1 MNKQQKEFKSFYSI
15 RKSSLGVASV
25 AISTL
30 LLLMSNGEA
39 QAAEETGGT
48 NTEAQ
53 PKTEA
58 VASPTTTSEKAP
70 ETKPVANAVS
80 VSNKEVEAPTSETKE
95 AKEVKEVKAP
105 KETKPVA
112 NAVSVSNKEVE
123 APTSETKEAKEVKE
137 VKAPKET
144 KAVKP
149 ATKADNNTYPI
160 LNQELREAIKNPAIK
175 DKDHSAPNSRPIDF
189 EMKKENGEQQFYH
202 YASSVKPARVI
213 FTDSKPEIELGLQSG
228 QFWRKFEVYEG
239 DKKLP
244 IKLVSYDTVKDYAY
258 IRFSVS
264 NGTKAVK
271 IVSSTHFNNKEEKYD
286 YTLMEFA
293 QPIYNS
299 ADKFKTEED
308 YKAEKLLAP
317 YKKAKTLERQVYE
330 LNKIQDKLPEKLKA
344 EYKKKLE
351 DTKKALDEQVKSA
364 ITEFQNVQPTNEKMT
379 DLQDTKY
386 VVYESVE
393 NNESMMD
400 TFVKHP
406 IKTGMLNGKK
416 YMVME
421 TTNDD
426 YWKDFMVEGQRVRTI
441 SKDAKNNTRT
451 IIFPYVEG
459 KTLYDAIVK
468 VHVKTIDYDGQYHV
482 RIVDKE
488 AFTKANTD
496 KSNKKEQQDN
506 SAKKEATPAT
516 PSKPTPSPVEKE
528 SQKQD
533 SQKDD
538 NKQLPSVEK
547 ENDASSESGK
557 DKTPATKPAKGE
569 VESSSTTPTKV
580 VSTTQN
586 VAKPTTASSKTTK
599 DVVQTS
605 AGSSE
610 AKDSAP
616 LQKAN
621 IKNTN
626 DGHTQSQNNKN
637 TQENKAKSLPQTG
650 EESNKDMTLPLMA
663 LLALSSIV
671 AFVLPRK
678 RKN

>member
-39 QAAEETGGT
+39 KAAEETGGT
-48 NTEAQ
+48 DTEAQ

-58 VASPTTTSEKAP
+58 VTSPSKTTEKAP
-70 ETKPVANAVS
+70 EAKPVANAVS
-80 VSNKEVEAPTSETKE
+80 VSKKEVEAPTSETKE
-95 AKEVKEVKAP
+95 AKEVKAP
-105 KETKPVA
+105 KET
-112 NAVSVSNKEVE
+112 
-123 APTSETKEAKEVKE
+123 KEVKE

-144 KAVKP
+144 KEVKP
-149 ATKADNNTYPI
+149 AAKADNNTYPI

-189 EMKKENGEQQFYH
+189 EMKKKDGKQQFYH

-244 IKLVSYDTVKDYAY
+244 IKLVSYDTAKDYAY
-258 IRFSVS
+258 IRFPVS
-264 NGTKAVK
+264 NGTKAVR
-271 IVSSTHFNNKEEKYD
+271 IVSSIDFNDKEDKYD

-299 ADKFKTEED
+299 TDKFKNDED
-308 YKAEKLLAP
+308 YKTEKLLAP
-317 YKKAKTLERQVYE
+317 YKKAKTLELQVYE

-351 DTKKALDEQVKSA
+351 ETKKALDEQVKSA

-406 IKTGMLNGKK
+406 IKTGILNGKK

-426 YWKDFMVEGQRVRTI
+426 YWKDFIVDGQRVRTI

-459 KTLYDAIVK
+459 KILYDAIVK

-496 KSNKKEQQDN
+496 KSNKKEQLDN
-506 SAKKEATPAT
+506 SAKKETTPAT
-516 PSKPTPSPVEKE
+516 PSKPTPAPVEKE
-528 SQKQD
+528 SHKQD

-538 NKQLPSVEK
+538 NKQSPSVEK

-557 DKTPATKPAKGE
+557 DKTPVTKPAKGE
-569 VESSSTTPTKV
+569 IESSSTTPTKV

-586 VAKPTTASSKTTK
+586 VAKPTTDSSETTK

-610 AKDSAP
+610 VKESAP

-621 IKNTN
+621 IKNTK

>member
-1 MNKQQKEFKSFYSI
+1 DSQQVNAATEATNATNNQSTQVSQATSQPINFQVQKDGSSEKSHMDDYMQHPGKVIKQNNKYYFQTVLNNASFWKEYKFYNANNQELATTVVNDNKKADTRTINVAVEPGYKSLTTKVHIVVPQINYNHRYTTHLEFEKAI
-15 RKSSLGVASV
+15 PTLADAAKDTNDAVVTNDQSSSVASNQTNTNTSNQN
-25 AISTL
+25 ISTINNANNQPQATTN
-30 LLLMSNGEA
+30 MS
-39 QAAEETGGT
+39 QP
-48 NTEAQ
+48 AQ
-53 PKTEA
+53 PKSSTNA
-58 VASPTTTSEKAP
+58 DQASSQPAH
-70 ETKPVANAVS
+70 ETN
-80 VSNKEVEAPTSETKE
+80 SNGNTNDKTNES
-95 AKEVKEVKAP
+95 
-105 KETKPVA
+105 
-112 NAVSVSNKEVE
+112 SNQSDVNQQY
-123 APTSETKEAKEVKE
+123 P
-137 VKAPKET
+137 
-144 KAVKP
+144 P
-149 ATKADNNTYPI
+149 ADES
-160 LNQELREAIKNPAIK
+160 LQDAIKNPAII

-189 EMKKENGEQQFYH
+189 EMKKKDGTQQFYH

-299 ADKFKTEED
+299 ADKFKTGG
-308 YKAEKLLAP
+308 
-317 YKKAKTLERQVYE
+317 
-330 LNKIQDKLPEKLKA
+330 
-344 EYKKKLE
+344 
-351 DTKKALDEQVKSA
+351 S
-364 ITEFQNVQPTNEKMT
+364 PTNEKMT

-496 KSNKKEQQDN
+496 KS
-506 SAKKEATPAT
+506 
-516 PSKPTPSPVEKE
+516 
-528 SQKQD
+528 
-533 SQKDD
+533 
-538 NKQLPSVEK
+538 
-547 ENDASSESGK
+547 
-557 DKTPATKPAKGE
+557 
-569 VESSSTTPTKV
+569 
-580 VSTTQN
+580 
-586 VAKPTTASSKTTK
+586 
-599 DVVQTS
+599 
-605 AGSSE
+605 
-610 AKDSAP
+610 
-616 LQKAN
+616 
-621 IKNTN
+621 
-626 DGHTQSQNNKN
+626 
-637 TQENKAKSLPQTG
+637 
-650 EESNKDMTLPLMA
+650 
-663 LLALSSIV
+663 
-671 AFVLPRK
+671 
-678 RKN
+678 

>member
-105 KETKPVA
+105 KETK
-112 NAVSVSNKEVE
+112 E
-123 APTSETKEAKEVKE
+123 
-137 VKAPKET
+137 
-144 KAVKP
+144 VKP
-149 ATKADNNTYPI
+149 AAKATNNTYPI

-189 EMKKENGEQQFYH
+189 EMKKKDGTQQFYH

-586 VAKPTTASSKTTK
+586 VVKPTTASSKTTK

-621 IKNTN
+621 IKNTNDGHTQSQNNKNTN

>member
-39 QAAEETGGT
+39 KAAEETGGT
-48 NTEAQ
+48 ITETQ

-58 VASPTTTSEKAP
+58 VASPTTTTEKAP
-70 ETKPVANAVS
+70 EAKPVANAVS
-80 VSNKEVEAPTSETKE
+80 VSNKEVVAPTTETKE

-105 KETKPVA
+105 
-112 NAVSVSNKEVE
+112 N
-123 APTSETKEAKEVKE
+123 ETKE
-137 VKAPKET
+137 
-144 KAVKP
+144 VKP
-149 ATKADNNTYPI
+149 AAKSDNNTYPI
-160 LNQELREAIKNPAIK
+160 LNEELREAIKNPAIK

-189 EMKKENGEQQFYH
+189 EMKKKDGTQQFYH

-351 DTKKALDEQVKSA
+351 ETKKALDEQVKSA

-426 YWKDFMVEGQRVRTI
+426 YWKDFMVEGERVRTI

-488 AFTKANTD
+488 AFTKANAD

-506 SAKKEATPAT
+506 SAKKETTPAT
-516 PSKPTPSPVEKE
+516 PSKPTTAPVEKE

-538 NKQLPSVEK
+538 NKQSPSVEK
-547 ENDASSESGK
+547 EIDASSESGK
-557 DKTPATKPAKGE
+557 DKTPATKPT
-569 VESSSTTPTKV
+569 S
-580 VSTTQN
+580 
-586 VAKPTTASSKTTK
+586 ASSETTK
-599 DVVQTS
+599 GVVQTS

-610 AKDSAP
+610 AKDNAP

-663 LLALSSIV
+663 LLALSSII

>member
-39 QAAEETGGT
+39 KAAEETGGT
-48 NTEAQ
+48 ITETQ

-58 VASPTTTSEKAP
+58 VASPTTTTEKAP
-70 ETKPVANAVS
+70 EAKPVANAVS
-80 VSNKEVEAPTSETKE
+80 VSNKEVVAPTTETKE

-105 KETKPVA
+105 
-112 NAVSVSNKEVE
+112 N
-123 APTSETKEAKEVKE
+123 ETKE
-137 VKAPKET
+137 
-144 KAVKP
+144 VKP
-149 ATKADNNTYPI
+149 AAKSDNNTYPI
-160 LNQELREAIKNPAIK
+160 LNEELREAIKNPAIK

-189 EMKKENGEQQFYH
+189 EMKKKDGTQQFYH

-351 DTKKALDEQVKSA
+351 ETKKALDEQVKSA

-426 YWKDFMVEGQRVRTI
+426 YWKDFMVEGERVRTI

-488 AFTKANTD
+488 AFTKANAD

-506 SAKKEATPAT
+506 SAKKETTPAT
-516 PSKPTPSPVEKE
+516 PSKPTTAPVEKE

-538 NKQLPSVEK
+538 NKQSPSVEK
-547 ENDASSESGK
+547 EIDASSESGK

-580 VSTTQN
+580 VSATQN
-586 VAKPTTASSKTTK
+586 VAKPTSTSSETTK
-599 DVVQTS
+599 GVVQTS

-610 AKDSAP
+610 AKDNAP

-663 LLALSSIV
+663 LLALSSII

>member
-39 QAAEETGGT
+39 QAAAEETGGT

-105 KETKPVA
+105 KETK
-112 NAVSVSNKEVE
+112 E
-123 APTSETKEAKEVKE
+123 
-137 VKAPKET
+137 
-144 KAVKP
+144 VKP
-149 ATKADNNTYPI
+149 AAKATNNTYPI

-189 EMKKENGEQQFYH
+189 EMKKKDGTQQFYH

-364 ITEFQNVQPTNEKMT
+364 ITEFQKVQPTNEKMT

-557 DKTPATKPAKGE
+557 DKTPATKPTKGEVESSSTTPTKGE

>member
-70 ETKPVANAVS
+70 
-80 VSNKEVEAPTSETKE
+80 
-95 AKEVKEVKAP
+95 
-105 KETKPVA
+105 ETKPVA

-506 SAKKEATPAT
+506 SAKKEATP
-516 PSKPTPSPVEKE
+516 SKPTPSPVEKE

>member
-39 QAAEETGGT
+39 KAAEETGGT
-48 NTEAQ
+48 ITETQ

-58 VASPTTTSEKAP
+58 VASPTTTTEKAP
-70 ETKPVANAVS
+70 EAKPVANAVS
-80 VSNKEVEAPTSETKE
+80 VSNKEVVAPTTETKE

-105 KETKPVA
+105 
-112 NAVSVSNKEVE
+112 N
-123 APTSETKEAKEVKE
+123 ETKE
-137 VKAPKET
+137 
-144 KAVKP
+144 VKP
-149 ATKADNNTYPI
+149 AAKSDNNTYPI
-160 LNQELREAIKNPAIK
+160 LNEELREAIKNPAIK

-189 EMKKENGEQQFYH
+189 EMKKKDGTQQFYH

-351 DTKKALDEQVKSA
+351 ETKKALDEQVKSA

-426 YWKDFMVEGQRVRTI
+426 YWKDFMVEGERVRTI

-488 AFTKANTD
+488 AFTKANAD

-506 SAKKEATPAT
+506 SAKKETTPAT
-516 PSKPTPSPVEKE
+516 PSKPTTAPVEKE
-528 SQKQD
+528 SPKQD

-538 NKQLPSVEK
+538 NKQSPSVEK
-547 ENDASSESGK
+547 EIDASSESGK

-580 VSTTQN
+580 VSATQN
-586 VAKPTTASSKTTK
+586 VAKPTSASSETTK
-599 DVVQTS
+599 GVVQTS

-610 AKDSAP
+610 AKDNAP

-663 LLALSSIV
+663 LLALSSII

>member
-39 QAAEETGGT
+39 KAAEETGGT
-48 NTEAQ
+48 ITETQ

-58 VASPTTTSEKAP
+58 VASPTTTTEKAP
-70 ETKPVANAVS
+70 EAKPVANAVS
-80 VSNKEVEAPTSETKE
+80 VSNKEVVAPTTETKE

-105 KETKPVA
+105 
-112 NAVSVSNKEVE
+112 N
-123 APTSETKEAKEVKE
+123 ETKE
-137 VKAPKET
+137 
-144 KAVKP
+144 VKP
-149 ATKADNNTYPI
+149 AAKSDNNTYPI
-160 LNQELREAIKNPAIK
+160 LNEELREAIKNPAIK

-189 EMKKENGEQQFYH
+189 EMKKKDGTQQFYH

-317 YKKAKTLERQVYE
+317 YKKAKTLERQFYE

-351 DTKKALDEQVKSA
+351 ETKKALDEQVKSA

-426 YWKDFMVEGQRVRTI
+426 YWKDFMVEGERVRTI

-488 AFTKANTD
+488 AFTKANAD

-506 SAKKEATPAT
+506 SAKKETTPAT
-516 PSKPTPSPVEKE
+516 PSKPTTAPVEKE

-538 NKQLPSVEK
+538 NKQSPSVEK
-547 ENDASSESGK
+547 EIDASSESGK

-580 VSTTQN
+580 VSATQN
-586 VAKPTTASSKTTK
+586 VAKPTSASSETTK
-599 DVVQTS
+599 GVVQTS

-610 AKDSAP
+610 AKDNAP

-663 LLALSSIV
+663 LLALSSII

>member
-39 QAAEETGGT
+39 KAAEETGGT
-48 NTEAQ
+48 ITETQ

-58 VASPTTTSEKAP
+58 VASPTTTTEKAP
-70 ETKPVANAVS
+70 EAKPVANAVS
-80 VSNKEVEAPTSETKE
+80 VSNKEVVAPTTETKE

-105 KETKPVA
+105 
-112 NAVSVSNKEVE
+112 N
-123 APTSETKEAKEVKE
+123 ETKE
-137 VKAPKET
+137 
-144 KAVKP
+144 VKP
-149 ATKADNNTYPI
+149 AAKSDNNTYPI
-160 LNQELREAIKNPAIK
+160 LNEELREAIKNPAIK

-189 EMKKENGEQQFYH
+189 EMKKKDGTQQFYH

-351 DTKKALDEQVKSA
+351 ETKKALDEQVKSA

-426 YWKDFMVEGQRVRTI
+426 YWKDFMVEGERVRTI

-488 AFTKANTD
+488 AFTKANAD

-506 SAKKEATPAT
+506 SAKKETTPAT
-516 PSKPTPSPVEKE
+516 PSKPTTAPVEKE
-528 SQKQD
+528 I
-533 SQKDD
+533 
-538 NKQLPSVEK
+538 
-547 ENDASSESGK
+547 DASSESGK

-580 VSTTQN
+580 VSATQN
-586 VAKPTTASSKTTK
+586 VAKPTSASSETTK
-599 DVVQTS
+599 GVVQTS

-610 AKDSAP
+610 AKDNAP

-663 LLALSSIV
+663 LLALSSII

>member
-1 MNKQQKEFKSFYSI
+1 DQTKTQTAHTVKTAQTAQEQNKVQTPVKDVATAKSESNNQAVSDNKSQQTNKVTKHNETPKQASKAKELPKTG
-15 RKSSLGVASV
+15 LTSV
-25 AISTL
+25 DNFISTVAFATLALLGSLSL
-30 LLLMSNGEA
+30 LLF
-39 QAAEETGGT
+39 
-48 NTEAQ
+48 
-53 PKTEA
+53 KR
-58 VASPTTTSEKAP
+58 
-70 ETKPVANAVS
+70 
-80 VSNKEVEAPTSETKE
+80 KESK
-95 AKEVKEVKAP
+95 
-105 KETKPVA
+105 
-112 NAVSVSNKEVE
+112 
-123 APTSETKEAKEVKE
+123 
-137 VKAPKET
+137 
-144 KAVKP
+144 
-149 ATKADNNTYPI
+149 
-160 LNQELREAIKNPAIK
+160 
-175 DKDHSAPNSRPIDF
+175 
-189 EMKKENGEQQFYH
+189 MKKKDGTQQFYH

-496 KSNKKEQQDN
+496 
-506 SAKKEATPAT
+506 
-516 PSKPTPSPVEKE
+516 
-528 SQKQD
+528 
-533 SQKDD
+533 
-538 NKQLPSVEK
+538 
-547 ENDASSESGK
+547 
-557 DKTPATKPAKGE
+557 
-569 VESSSTTPTKV
+569 
-580 VSTTQN
+580 
-586 VAKPTTASSKTTK
+586 
-599 DVVQTS
+599 
-605 AGSSE
+605 
-610 AKDSAP
+610 
-616 LQKAN
+616 
-621 IKNTN
+621 
-626 DGHTQSQNNKN
+626 
-637 TQENKAKSLPQTG
+637 
-650 EESNKDMTLPLMA
+650 
-663 LLALSSIV
+663 
-671 AFVLPRK
+671 
-678 RKN
+678 

>member
-30 LLLMSNGEA
+30 LLLMSDGEA
-39 QAAEETGGT
+39 KAAEETGGT
-48 NTEAQ
+48 ITETQ

-58 VASPTTTSEKAP
+58 VASPTTTTEKAP
-70 ETKPVANAVS
+70 EAKPVANAVS
-80 VSNKEVEAPTSETKE
+80 VSNKEVVAPTTETKE

-105 KETKPVA
+105 
-112 NAVSVSNKEVE
+112 N
-123 APTSETKEAKEVKE
+123 ETKE
-137 VKAPKET
+137 
-144 KAVKP
+144 VKP
-149 ATKADNNTYPI
+149 AAKSDNNTYPI
-160 LNQELREAIKNPAIK
+160 LNEELREAIKNPAIK

-189 EMKKENGEQQFYH
+189 EMKKKDGTQQFYH

-351 DTKKALDEQVKSA
+351 ETKKALDEQVKSA

-426 YWKDFMVEGQRVRTI
+426 YWKDFMVEGERVRTI

-488 AFTKANTD
+488 AFTKANAD

-506 SAKKEATPAT
+506 SAKKETTPAT
-516 PSKPTPSPVEKE
+516 PSKPTTAPVEKE

-538 NKQLPSVEK
+538 NKQSPSVEK
-547 ENDASSESGK
+547 EIDASSESGK

-580 VSTTQN
+580 VSATQN
-586 VAKPTTASSKTTK
+586 VAKPTSASSETTK
-599 DVVQTS
+599 GVVQTS

-610 AKDSAP
+610 AKDNAP

-663 LLALSSIV
+663 LLALSSII

>member
-39 QAAEETGGT
+39 QAAAEETGGT

-105 KETKPVA
+105 KETK
-112 NAVSVSNKEVE
+112 E
-123 APTSETKEAKEVKE
+123 
-137 VKAPKET
+137 
-144 KAVKP
+144 VKP
-149 ATKADNNTYPI
+149 AAKATNNTYPI

-189 EMKKENGEQQFYH
+189 EMKKKDGTQQFYH

-308 YKAEKLLAP
+308 YKAEKLSP

-557 DKTPATKPAKGE
+557 DKTPATKPTKGE

>member
-39 QAAEETGGT
+39 KAAEETGGT
-48 NTEAQ
+48 ITETQ

-58 VASPTTTSEKAP
+58 VASPTTTTEKAP
-70 ETKPVANAVS
+70 EAKPVANAVS
-80 VSNKEVEAPTSETKE
+80 VSNKEVVAPTTETKE

-105 KETKPVA
+105 
-112 NAVSVSNKEVE
+112 N
-123 APTSETKEAKEVKE
+123 ETKE
-137 VKAPKET
+137 
-144 KAVKP
+144 VKP
-149 ATKADNNTYPI
+149 AAKSDNNTYPI
-160 LNQELREAIKNPAIK
+160 LNEELREAIKNPAIK

-189 EMKKENGEQQFYH
+189 EMKKKDGTQQFYH

-351 DTKKALDEQVKSA
+351 ETKKALDEKVKSA

-426 YWKDFMVEGQRVRTI
+426 YWKDFMVEGERVRTI

-488 AFTKANTD
+488 AFTKANAD

-506 SAKKEATPAT
+506 SAKKETTPAT
-516 PSKPTPSPVEKE
+516 PSKPTTAPVEKE

-538 NKQLPSVEK
+538 NKQSPSVEK
-547 ENDASSESGK
+547 EIDASSESGK

-580 VSTTQN
+580 VSATQN
-586 VAKPTTASSKTTK
+586 VAKPTSASSETTK
-599 DVVQTS
+599 GVVQTS

-610 AKDSAP
+610 AKDNAP

-663 LLALSSIV
+663 LLALSSII

>member
-39 QAAEETGGT
+39 KAAEETGGT
-48 NTEAQ
+48 ITETQ

-58 VASPTTTSEKAP
+58 VASPTTTTEKAP
-70 ETKPVANAVS
+70 EAKPVANAVS
-80 VSNKEVEAPTSETKE
+80 VSNKEVVAPTTETKE

-105 KETKPVA
+105 
-112 NAVSVSNKEVE
+112 N
-123 APTSETKEAKEVKE
+123 ETKE
-137 VKAPKET
+137 
-144 KAVKP
+144 VKP
-149 ATKADNNTYPI
+149 AAKSDNNTYPI
-160 LNQELREAIKNPAIK
+160 LNEELREAIKNPAIK

-189 EMKKENGEQQFYH
+189 EMKKKDGTQQFYH

-351 DTKKALDEQVKSA
+351 ETKKALDEQVKSA
-364 ITEFQNVQPTNEKMT
+364 ITEFQNVQPKNEKMT

-426 YWKDFMVEGQRVRTI
+426 YWKDFMVEGERVRTI

-488 AFTKANTD
+488 AFTKANAD

-506 SAKKEATPAT
+506 SAKKETTPAT
-516 PSKPTPSPVEKE
+516 PSKPTTAPVEKE

-538 NKQLPSVEK
+538 NKQSPSVEK
-547 ENDASSESGK
+547 EIDASSESGK

-580 VSTTQN
+580 VSATQN
-586 VAKPTTASSKTTK
+586 VAKPTSASSETTK
-599 DVVQTS
+599 GVVQTS

-610 AKDSAP
+610 AKDNAP

-663 LLALSSIV
+663 LLALSSII

>member
-39 QAAEETGGT
+39 KAAEETGGT
-48 NTEAQ
+48 ITETQ

-58 VASPTTTSEKAP
+58 VASPTTTTEKAP
-70 ETKPVANAVS
+70 EAKPVANAVS
-80 VSNKEVEAPTSETKE
+80 VSNKEVVAPTTETKE

-105 KETKPVA
+105 
-112 NAVSVSNKEVE
+112 N
-123 APTSETKEAKEVKE
+123 ETKE
-137 VKAPKET
+137 
-144 KAVKP
+144 VKP
-149 ATKADNNTYPI
+149 AAKSDNNTYPI
-160 LNQELREAIKNPAIK
+160 LNEELREAIKNPAIK

-189 EMKKENGEQQFYH
+189 EMKKKDGTQQFYH

-351 DTKKALDEQVKSA
+351 ETKKALDEQVKSA

-426 YWKDFMVEGQRVRTI
+426 YWKDFMVEGERVRTI

-488 AFTKANTD
+488 AFTKAYAD

-506 SAKKEATPAT
+506 SAKKETTPAT
-516 PSKPTPSPVEKE
+516 PSKPTTAPVEKE

-538 NKQLPSVEK
+538 NKQSPSVEK
-547 ENDASSESGK
+547 EIDASSESGK

-580 VSTTQN
+580 VSATQN
-586 VAKPTTASSKTTK
+586 VAKPTSASSETTK
-599 DVVQTS
+599 GVVQTS

-610 AKDSAP
+610 AKDNAP

-663 LLALSSIV
+663 LLALSSII

>member
-39 QAAEETGGT
+39 KAAEETGGT
-48 NTEAQ
+48 ITETQ

-58 VASPTTTSEKAP
+58 VASPTTTTEKAP
-70 ETKPVANAVS
+70 EAKPVANAVS
-80 VSNKEVEAPTSETKE
+80 VSNKEVVAPTTETKE

-105 KETKPVA
+105 
-112 NAVSVSNKEVE
+112 N
-123 APTSETKEAKEVKE
+123 ETKE
-137 VKAPKET
+137 
-144 KAVKP
+144 VKP
-149 ATKADNNTYPI
+149 AAKSDNNTYPI
-160 LNQELREAIKNPAIK
+160 LNEELREAIKNPAIK

-189 EMKKENGEQQFYH
+189 EMKKKDGTQQFYH

-351 DTKKALDEQVKSA
+351 ETKKALDEQVKSA

-426 YWKDFMVEGQRVRTI
+426 YWKDFMVEGERVRTI

-488 AFTKANTD
+488 AFTKANAD

-506 SAKKEATPAT
+506 SAKKETTPAT
-516 PSKPTPSPVEKE
+516 PSKPTTAPVEKE

-538 NKQLPSVEK
+538 NKQSPSVEK
-547 ENDASSESGK
+547 EIDASSESGK

-580 VSTTQN
+580 VSATQN
-586 VAKPTTASSKTTK
+586 VAKPTSASSETTK

-610 AKDSAP
+610 AKDNAP

-663 LLALSSIV
+663 LLALSSII

>member
-58 VASPTTTSEKAP
+58 LASPTTTTEKAP
-70 ETKPVANAVS
+70 
-80 VSNKEVEAPTSETKE
+80 
-95 AKEVKEVKAP
+95 
-105 KETKPVA
+105 ETKPVA

-149 ATKADNNTYPI
+149 AAKADNNTYPI

-441 SKDAKNNTRT
+441 SKDAINNTRT

-506 SAKKEATPAT
+506 SAKKE
-516 PSKPTPSPVEKE
+516 
-528 SQKQD
+528 
-533 SQKDD
+533 
-538 NKQLPSVEK
+538 
-547 ENDASSESGK
+547 
-557 DKTPATKPAKGE
+557 
-569 VESSSTTPTKV
+569 
-580 VSTTQN
+580 
-586 VAKPTTASSKTTK
+586 
-599 DVVQTS
+599 
-605 AGSSE
+605 
-610 AKDSAP
+610 
-616 LQKAN
+616 
-621 IKNTN
+621 
-626 DGHTQSQNNKN
+626 
-637 TQENKAKSLPQTG
+637 
-650 EESNKDMTLPLMA
+650 
-663 LLALSSIV
+663 
-671 AFVLPRK
+671 
-678 RKN
+678 

>member
-39 QAAEETGGT
+39 KAAEETGGT
-48 NTEAQ
+48 ITETQ

-58 VASPTTTSEKAP
+58 VASPTTTTEKAP
-70 ETKPVANAVS
+70 EAKPVANAVS
-80 VSNKEVEAPTSETKE
+80 VSNKEVVAPTTETKE

-105 KETKPVA
+105 
-112 NAVSVSNKEVE
+112 N
-123 APTSETKEAKEVKE
+123 ETKE
-137 VKAPKET
+137 
-144 KAVKP
+144 VKP
-149 ATKADNNTYPI
+149 AAKSDNNTYPI
-160 LNQELREAIKNPAIK
+160 MNEELREAIKNPAIK

-189 EMKKENGEQQFYH
+189 EMKKKDGTQQFYH

-351 DTKKALDEQVKSA
+351 ETKKALDEQVKSA

-426 YWKDFMVEGQRVRTI
+426 YWKDFMVEGERVRTI

-488 AFTKANTD
+488 AFTKANAD

-506 SAKKEATPAT
+506 SAKKETTPAT
-516 PSKPTPSPVEKE
+516 PSKPTTAPVEKE

-538 NKQLPSVEK
+538 NKQSPSVEK
-547 ENDASSESGK
+547 EIDASSESGK

-580 VSTTQN
+580 VSATQN
-586 VAKPTTASSKTTK
+586 VAKPTSASSETTK
-599 DVVQTS
+599 GVVQTS

-610 AKDSAP
+610 AKDNAP

-663 LLALSSIV
+663 LLALSSII

>member
-39 QAAEETGGT
+39 KAAEETGGT
-48 NTEAQ
+48 ITETQ

-58 VASPTTTSEKAP
+58 VASPTTTTEKAP
-70 ETKPVANAVS
+70 EAKPVANSVS
-80 VSNKEVEAPTSETKE
+80 VSNKEVVAPTTETKE

-105 KETKPVA
+105 
-112 NAVSVSNKEVE
+112 N
-123 APTSETKEAKEVKE
+123 ETKE
-137 VKAPKET
+137 
-144 KAVKP
+144 VKP
-149 ATKADNNTYPI
+149 AAKSDNNTYPI
-160 LNQELREAIKNPAIK
+160 LNEELREAIKNPAIK

-189 EMKKENGEQQFYH
+189 EMKKKDGTQQFYH

-351 DTKKALDEQVKSA
+351 ETKKALDEQVKSA

-426 YWKDFMVEGQRVRTI
+426 YWKDFMVEGERVRTI

-488 AFTKANTD
+488 AFTKANAD

-506 SAKKEATPAT
+506 SAKKETTPAT
-516 PSKPTPSPVEKE
+516 PSKPTTAPVEKE

-538 NKQLPSVEK
+538 NKQSPSVEK
-547 ENDASSESGK
+547 EIDASSESGK

-580 VSTTQN
+580 VSATQN
-586 VAKPTTASSKTTK
+586 VAKPTSASSETTK
-599 DVVQTS
+599 GVVQTS

-610 AKDSAP
+610 AKDNAP

-663 LLALSSIV
+663 LLALSSII

>member
-39 QAAEETGGT
+39 KAAEETGGT
-48 NTEAQ
+48 ITETQ

-58 VASPTTTSEKAP
+58 VASPTTTTEKAP
-70 ETKPVANAVS
+70 EAKPVANAVS
-80 VSNKEVEAPTSETKE
+80 VSNKEVVAPTTETKE
-95 AKEVKEVKAP
+95 
-105 KETKPVA
+105 
-112 NAVSVSNKEVE
+112 
-123 APTSETKEAKEVKE
+123 
-137 VKAPKET
+137 
-144 KAVKP
+144 VKP
-149 ATKADNNTYPI
+149 AAKSDNNTYPI
-160 LNQELREAIKNPAIK
+160 LNEELREAIKNPAIK

-189 EMKKENGEQQFYH
+189 EMKKKDGTQQFYH

-351 DTKKALDEQVKSA
+351 ETKKALDEQVKSA

-426 YWKDFMVEGQRVRTI
+426 YWKDFMVEGERVRTI

-488 AFTKANTD
+488 AFTKANAD

-506 SAKKEATPAT
+506 SAKKETTPAT
-516 PSKPTPSPVEKE
+516 PSKPTTAPVEKE

-538 NKQLPSVEK
+538 NKQSPSVEK
-547 ENDASSESGK
+547 EIDASSESGK

-580 VSTTQN
+580 VSATQN
-586 VAKPTTASSKTTK
+586 VAKPTSASSETTK
-599 DVVQTS
+599 GVVQTS

-610 AKDSAP
+610 AKDNAP
-616 LQKAN
+616 LQKAH

-663 LLALSSIV
+663 LLALSSII

>member
-39 QAAEETGGT
+39 KAAEETGGT
-48 NTEAQ
+48 ITETQ

-58 VASPTTTSEKAP
+58 VASPTTTTEKAP
-70 ETKPVANAVS
+70 EAKPVANAVS
-80 VSNKEVEAPTSETKE
+80 VSNKEVVAPTTETKE

-105 KETKPVA
+105 
-112 NAVSVSNKEVE
+112 N
-123 APTSETKEAKEVKE
+123 ETKE
-137 VKAPKET
+137 
-144 KAVKP
+144 VKP
-149 ATKADNNTYPI
+149 AAKSDNNTYPI
-160 LNQELREAIKNPAIK
+160 LNEELREAIKNPAIK

-189 EMKKENGEQQFYH
+189 EMKKKDGTQQFYH

-351 DTKKALDEQVKSA
+351 ETKKALDEQVKYA

-426 YWKDFMVEGQRVRTI
+426 YWKDFMVEGERVRTI

-488 AFTKANTD
+488 AFTKANAD

-506 SAKKEATPAT
+506 SAKKETTPAT
-516 PSKPTPSPVEKE
+516 PSKPTTAPVEKE

-538 NKQLPSVEK
+538 NKQSPSVEK
-547 ENDASSESGK
+547 EIDASSESGK

-569 VESSSTTPTKV
+569 VESSITTPTKV
-580 VSTTQN
+580 VSATQN
-586 VAKPTTASSKTTK
+586 VAKPTSASSETTK
-599 DVVQTS
+599 GVVQTS

-610 AKDSAP
+610 AKDNAP

-663 LLALSSIV
+663 LLALSSII

>member
-39 QAAEETGGT
+39 KAAEETGGT
-48 NTEAQ
+48 ITETQ

-58 VASPTTTSEKAP
+58 VASPTTTTEKAP
-70 ETKPVANAVS
+70 EAKPVANAVS
-80 VSNKEVEAPTSETKE
+80 VSNKEVVAPTTETKE

-105 KETKPVA
+105 
-112 NAVSVSNKEVE
+112 N
-123 APTSETKEAKEVKE
+123 ETKE
-137 VKAPKET
+137 
-144 KAVKP
+144 VKP
-149 ATKADNNTYPI
+149 AAKSDNNTYPI
-160 LNQELREAIKNPAIK
+160 LNEELREAIKNPAIK

-189 EMKKENGEQQFYH
+189 EMKKKDGTQQFYH

-351 DTKKALDEQVKSA
+351 ETKKALDEQVKSA

-426 YWKDFMVEGQRVRTI
+426 YWKDFMVEGERVRTI

-451 IIFPYVEG
+451 IIFPYVEV

-488 AFTKANTD
+488 AFTKANAD

-506 SAKKEATPAT
+506 SAKKETTPAT
-516 PSKPTPSPVEKE
+516 PSKPTTAPVEKE

-538 NKQLPSVEK
+538 NKQSPSVEK
-547 ENDASSESGK
+547 EIDASSESGK

-580 VSTTQN
+580 VSATQN
-586 VAKPTTASSKTTK
+586 VAKPTSASSETTK
-599 DVVQTS
+599 GVVQTS

-610 AKDSAP
+610 AKDNAP

-663 LLALSSIV
+663 LLALSSII

>member
-105 KETKPVA
+105 KETK
-112 NAVSVSNKEVE
+112 E
-123 APTSETKEAKEVKE
+123 
-137 VKAPKET
+137 
-144 KAVKP
+144 VKP
-149 ATKADNNTYPI
+149 AAKATNNTYPI

-189 EMKKENGEQQFYH
+189 EMKKKDGTQQFYH

-379 DLQDTKY
+379 DLQDT
-386 VVYESVE
+386 
-393 NNESMMD
+393 N
-400 TFVKHP
+400 
-406 IKTGMLNGKK
+406 
-416 YMVME
+416 
-421 TTNDD
+421 
-426 YWKDFMVEGQRVRTI
+426 
-441 SKDAKNNTRT
+441 
-451 IIFPYVEG
+451 
-459 KTLYDAIVK
+459 VK

-586 VAKPTTASSKTTK
+586 VVKPTTASSKTTK

>member
-39 QAAEETGGT
+39 KAAEETGGT
-48 NTEAQ
+48 ITETQ

-58 VASPTTTSEKAP
+58 VASPTTTTEKAP
-70 ETKPVANAVS
+70 EAKPVANAVS
-80 VSNKEVEAPTSETKE
+80 VSNKEVVAPTTETKE

-105 KETKPVA
+105 
-112 NAVSVSNKEVE
+112 N
-123 APTSETKEAKEVKE
+123 ETKE
-137 VKAPKET
+137 
-144 KAVKP
+144 VKP
-149 ATKADNNTYPI
+149 AAKSDNNTYPI
-160 LNQELREAIKNPAIK
+160 LNEELREAIKNPAIK

-189 EMKKENGEQQFYH
+189 EMKKKDGTQQFYH

-228 QFWRKFEVYEG
+228 QFWRKFEVYED

-351 DTKKALDEQVKSA
+351 ETKKALDEQVKSA

-426 YWKDFMVEGQRVRTI
+426 YWKDFMVEGERVRTI

-488 AFTKANTD
+488 AFTKANAD

-506 SAKKEATPAT
+506 SAKKETTPAT
-516 PSKPTPSPVEKE
+516 PSKPTTAPVEKE

-538 NKQLPSVEK
+538 NKQSPSVEK
-547 ENDASSESGK
+547 EIDASSESGK

-580 VSTTQN
+580 VSATQN
-586 VAKPTTASSKTTK
+586 VAKPTSASSETTK
-599 DVVQTS
+599 GVVQTS

-610 AKDSAP
+610 AKDNAP

-663 LLALSSIV
+663 LLALSSII

>member
-39 QAAEETGGT
+39 QAAAEETGGT

-105 KETKPVA
+105 KETK
-112 NAVSVSNKEVE
+112 E
-123 APTSETKEAKEVKE
+123 
-137 VKAPKET
+137 
-144 KAVKP
+144 VKP
-149 ATKADNNTYPI
+149 AAKATNNTYPI

-189 EMKKENGEQQFYH
+189 EMKKKDGTQQFYH

-547 ENDASSESGK
+547 ESQKQDSQKDDNKQLPSVEKENDASSESGK
-557 DKTPATKPAKGE
+557 DKTPATKPTKGE

>member
-39 QAAEETGGT
+39 KAAEETGGT
-48 NTEAQ
+48 ITETQ

-58 VASPTTTSEKAP
+58 VASPTTTTEKAP
-70 ETKPVANAVS
+70 EAKPVANAVS
-80 VSNKEVEAPTSETKE
+80 VSNKEVVAPTTETKE

-105 KETKPVA
+105 
-112 NAVSVSNKEVE
+112 N
-123 APTSETKEAKEVKE
+123 ETKE
-137 VKAPKET
+137 
-144 KAVKP
+144 VKP
-149 ATKADNNTYPI
+149 AAKSDNNTYPI
-160 LNQELREAIKNPAIK
+160 LNEELREAIKNPAIK

-189 EMKKENGEQQFYH
+189 EMKKKDGTQQFYH

-299 ADKFKTEED
+299 TDKFKTEED

-351 DTKKALDEQVKSA
+351 ETKKALDEQVKSA

-426 YWKDFMVEGQRVRTI
+426 YWKDFMVEGERVRTI

-488 AFTKANTD
+488 AFTKANAD

-506 SAKKEATPAT
+506 SAKKETTPAT
-516 PSKPTPSPVEKE
+516 PSKPTTAPVEKE

-538 NKQLPSVEK
+538 NKQSPSVEK
-547 ENDASSESGK
+547 EIDASSESGK

-580 VSTTQN
+580 VSATQN
-586 VAKPTTASSKTTK
+586 VAKPTSASSETTK
-599 DVVQTS
+599 GVVQTS

-610 AKDSAP
+610 AKDNAP

-663 LLALSSIV
+663 LLALSSII

>member
-39 QAAEETGGT
+39 KAAEETGGT
-48 NTEAQ
+48 ITETQ

-58 VASPTTTSEKAP
+58 VASPTTTTEKAP
-70 ETKPVANAVS
+70 EAKPVANAVS
-80 VSNKEVEAPTSETKE
+80 VSNKEVVAPTTETKE

-105 KETKPVA
+105 
-112 NAVSVSNKEVE
+112 N
-123 APTSETKEAKEVKE
+123 ETKE
-137 VKAPKET
+137 
-144 KAVKP
+144 VKP
-149 ATKADNNTYPI
+149 AAKSDNNTYPI
-160 LNQELREAIKNPAIK
+160 LNEELREAIKNSAIK

-189 EMKKENGEQQFYH
+189 EMKKKDGTQQFYH

-351 DTKKALDEQVKSA
+351 ETKKALDEQVKSA

-426 YWKDFMVEGQRVRTI
+426 YWKDFMVEGERVRTI

-488 AFTKANTD
+488 AFTKANAD

-506 SAKKEATPAT
+506 SAKKETTPAT
-516 PSKPTPSPVEKE
+516 PSKPTTAPVEKE

-538 NKQLPSVEK
+538 NKQSPSVEK
-547 ENDASSESGK
+547 EIDASSESGK

-580 VSTTQN
+580 VSATQN
-586 VAKPTTASSKTTK
+586 VAKPTSASSETTK
-599 DVVQTS
+599 GVVQTS

-610 AKDSAP
+610 AKDNAP

-663 LLALSSIV
+663 LLALSSII

>member
-1 MNKQQKEFKSFYSI
+1 
-15 RKSSLGVASV
+15 
-25 AISTL
+25 
-30 LLLMSNGEA
+30 
-39 QAAEETGGT
+39 
-48 NTEAQ
+48 
-53 PKTEA
+53 
-58 VASPTTTSEKAP
+58 
-70 ETKPVANAVS
+70 
-80 VSNKEVEAPTSETKE
+80 
-95 AKEVKEVKAP
+95 
-105 KETKPVA
+105 
-112 NAVSVSNKEVE
+112 
-123 APTSETKEAKEVKE
+123 
-137 VKAPKET
+137 
-144 KAVKP
+144 
-149 ATKADNNTYPI
+149 
-160 LNQELREAIKNPAIK
+160 
-175 DKDHSAPNSRPIDF
+175 
-189 EMKKENGEQQFYH
+189 
-202 YASSVKPARVI
+202 
-213 FTDSKPEIELGLQSG
+213 
-228 QFWRKFEVYEG
+228 
-239 DKKLP
+239 
-244 IKLVSYDTVKDYAY
+244 
-258 IRFSVS
+258 
-264 NGTKAVK
+264 
-271 IVSSTHFNNKEEKYD
+271 
-286 YTLMEFA
+286 MEFA

-496 KSNKKEQQDN
+496 KSNKKNNKITQLRRKLLQLRLAN
-506 SAKKEATPAT
+506 QHHHLLKKNHKNKTAKKMTINNYQVLKKKMT
-516 PSKPTPSPVEKE
+516 HLV
-528 SQKQD
+528 SQVKTKRLLQ
-533 SQKDD
+533 
-538 NKQLPSVEK
+538 NQL
-547 ENDASSESGK
+547 
-557 DKTPATKPAKGE
+557 
-569 VESSSTTPTKV
+569 KV
-580 VSTTQN
+580 
-586 VAKPTTASSKTTK
+586 K
-599 DVVQTS
+599 
-605 AGSSE
+605 
-610 AKDSAP
+610 
-616 LQKAN
+616 
-621 IKNTN
+621 
-626 DGHTQSQNNKN
+626 
-637 TQENKAKSLPQTG
+637 
-650 EESNKDMTLPLMA
+650 
-663 LLALSSIV
+663 
-671 AFVLPRK
+671 
-678 RKN
+678 

>member
-39 QAAEETGGT
+39 KAAEETGGT
-48 NTEAQ
+48 ITETQ

-58 VASPTTTSEKAP
+58 VASPTTTTEKAP
-70 ETKPVANAVS
+70 EAKPVANAVS
-80 VSNKEVEAPTSETKE
+80 VSNKEVVAPTTETKE

-105 KETKPVA
+105 
-112 NAVSVSNKEVE
+112 N
-123 APTSETKEAKEVKE
+123 ETKE
-137 VKAPKET
+137 
-144 KAVKP
+144 VKP
-149 ATKADNNTYPI
+149 AAKSDNNTYPI
-160 LNQELREAIKNPAIK
+160 LNEELREAIKNPAIK

-189 EMKKENGEQQFYH
+189 EMKKKDGTQQFYH

-351 DTKKALDEQVKSA
+351 ETKKALDEQVKSA

-426 YWKDFMVEGQRVRTI
+426 YWKDFMVEGERVRTI

-488 AFTKANTD
+488 AFTKANAD

-506 SAKKEATPAT
+506 SAKKETTPAT
-516 PSKPTPSPVEKE
+516 PSKPTTAPVEKE

-538 NKQLPSVEK
+538 NKQSPSVEK
-547 ENDASSESGK
+547 EIDASSESGK

-580 VSTTQN
+580 VSATQN
-586 VAKPTTASSKTTK
+586 VAKPTSASSETTK
-599 DVVQTS
+599 GVVQTS

-610 AKDSAP
+610 AKDNAP
-616 LQKAN
+616 FQKAN

-663 LLALSSIV
+663 LLALSSII

>member
-39 QAAEETGGT
+39 KAAEETGGT
-48 NTEAQ
+48 ITETQ

-58 VASPTTTSEKAP
+58 VASPTTTTEKAP
-70 ETKPVANAVS
+70 EAKPVANAVS
-80 VSNKEVEAPTSETKE
+80 VSNKEVVAPTTETKE

-105 KETKPVA
+105 
-112 NAVSVSNKEVE
+112 N
-123 APTSETKEAKEVKE
+123 ETKE
-137 VKAPKET
+137 
-144 KAVKP
+144 VKP
-149 ATKADNNTYPI
+149 AAKSDNNTYPI
-160 LNQELREAIKNPAIK
+160 LNEELREAIKNPAIK

-189 EMKKENGEQQFYH
+189 EMKKKDGTQQFYH

-351 DTKKALDEQVKSA
+351 ETKKALDEQVKSA

-426 YWKDFMVEGQRVRTI
+426 YRKDFMVEGERVRTI

-488 AFTKANTD
+488 AFTKANAD

-506 SAKKEATPAT
+506 SAKKETTPAT
-516 PSKPTPSPVEKE
+516 PSKPTTAPVEKE

-538 NKQLPSVEK
+538 NKQSPSVEK
-547 ENDASSESGK
+547 EIDASSESGK

-580 VSTTQN
+580 VSATQN
-586 VAKPTTASSKTTK
+586 VAKPTSASSETTK
-599 DVVQTS
+599 GVVQTS

-610 AKDSAP
+610 AKDNAP

-663 LLALSSIV
+663 LLALSSII

>member
-39 QAAEETGGT
+39 KAAEETGGT
-48 NTEAQ
+48 ITETQ

-58 VASPTTTSEKAP
+58 VASPTTTTEKAP
-70 ETKPVANAVS
+70 EAKPVANAVS
-80 VSNKEVEAPTSETKE
+80 VSNKEVVAPTTETKE

-105 KETKPVA
+105 
-112 NAVSVSNKEVE
+112 N
-123 APTSETKEAKEVKE
+123 ETKE
-137 VKAPKET
+137 
-144 KAVKP
+144 VKP
-149 ATKADNNTYPI
+149 AAKSDNNTYPI
-160 LNQELREAIKNPAIK
+160 LNEELREAIKNPAIK

-189 EMKKENGEQQFYH
+189 EMKKKDGTQQFYH

-330 LNKIQDKLPEKLKA
+330 LDKIQDKLPEKLKA

-351 DTKKALDEQVKSA
+351 ETKKALDEQVKSA

-426 YWKDFMVEGQRVRTI
+426 YWKDFMVEGERVRTI

-488 AFTKANTD
+488 AFTKANAD

-506 SAKKEATPAT
+506 SAKKETTPAT
-516 PSKPTPSPVEKE
+516 PSKPTTAPVEKE

-538 NKQLPSVEK
+538 NKQSPSVEK
-547 ENDASSESGK
+547 EIDASSESGK

-580 VSTTQN
+580 VSATQN
-586 VAKPTTASSKTTK
+586 VAKPTSASSETTK
-599 DVVQTS
+599 GVVQTS

-610 AKDSAP
+610 AKDNAP

-663 LLALSSIV
+663 LLALSSII

>member
-39 QAAEETGGT
+39 KAAEETGGT
-48 NTEAQ
+48 ATEAQ

-58 VASPTTTSEKAP
+58 VASPSPSTEKTP

-80 VSNKEVEAPTSETKE
+80 VSNKEVVTPATET
-95 AKEVKEVKAP
+95 KEVKEVKAP
-105 KETKPVA
+105 KETK
-112 NAVSVSNKEVE
+112 
-123 APTSETKEAKEVKE
+123 EVKS
-137 VKAPKET
+137 A
-144 KAVKP
+144 A
-149 ATKADNNTYPI
+149 KADNNTYPI

-189 EMKKENGEQQFYH
+189 DMKKKDGKQQFYH

-244 IKLVSYDTVKDYAY
+244 IKLVSYDTAKDYAY
-258 IRFSVS
+258 IRFPVS
-264 NGTKAVK
+264 NGTKAVR
-271 IVSSTHFNNKEEKYD
+271 IVSSIDFNDKEDKYD

-299 ADKFKTEED
+299 TDKFKNDED
-308 YKAEKLLAP
+308 YKTEKLLAP
-317 YKKAKTLERQVYE
+317 YKKAKTLELQVYE

-351 DTKKALDEQVKSA
+351 ETKKALDEQVKSA

-379 DLQDTKY
+379 DLQNTKY

-393 NNESMMD
+393 NSESMMD

-406 IKTGMLNGKK
+406 IKTGILNGKK

-421 TTNDD
+421 TTYDD
-426 YWKDFMVEGQRVRTI
+426 YWKDFIVDGQRVRTI
-441 SKDAKNNTRT
+441 NKDAKNNTRT

-459 KTLYDAIVK
+459 KILYDAIVK

-488 AFTKANTD
+488 AFAKANTD
-496 KSNKKEQQDN
+496 KSNKKEQLDN
-506 SAKKEATPAT
+506 STKKETTPAT
-516 PSKPTPSPVEKE
+516 PSKPTPAPVEKE

-538 NKQLPSVEK
+538 NKQSSRVEK
-547 ENDASSESGK
+547 ENDASNESGK
-557 DKTPATKPAKGE
+557 DKTPVTKPAKGE
-569 VESSSTTPTKV
+569 IESSSTTPTKV
-580 VSTTQN
+580 VSTTHN
-586 VAKPTTASSKTTK
+586 VAKPTTDSSETTK

-610 AKDSAP
+610 VKESAP

-621 IKNTN
+621 IKNTK